1 MTNIKTPLN
10 RFSSTNQPKTK
21 KTLIKALSRTDIGRY
36 LLNQPLVEL
45 MKMNSDLKE
54 FCENKFGE
62 KVDEMTGKMAIDF
75 SMICKLIIA
84 PTGKDFE
91 IVNTEVYGKR
101 KEEPEDKKTIEL
113 PTMNDPIDLFLN
125 MSETDFLRL
134 AEMRKKETVP
144 LLDTVSELVEVTG

>member
-1 MTNIKTPLN
+1 MTKIQTPLN

-54 FCENKFGE
+54 FCELKFGE
-62 KVDEMTGKMAIDF
+62 AVDEMTAEIAVEF
-75 SMICKLIIA
+75 AMISKLITT
-84 PTGKDFE
+84 PTGKDYETFK
-91 IVNTEVYGKR
+91 TEMYGKR
-101 KEEPEDKKTIEL
+101 KEEPESKKTIEL
-113 PTMNDPIDLFLN
+113 PTMDDPIDLFLN

-144 LLDTVSELVEVTG
+144 LLDTVSELVEVSD